1 MSAFL
6 FEARLIDTGQISV
19 SDSPDLVLMQ
29 PCAPVSGGG
38 KRYKCPPDGY
48 VHLGIRRR
56 TYFRWR
62 DYGQTH
68 QDFPPFDQPAELE
81 SWYARMKQRGMF
93 KHQFPADMREAIAA
107 HIGAAP
113 DTRPA
118 AESAFVVSEPPS
130 LSPSAPAIVDA
141 EYQGLEHELHQ
152 LRSRVASL
160 RQARDAAYAAELRT
174 EGDLQDSRYREAF
187 NDLTIAEKRA
197 IEVLEKRK
205 LLISRAGVEQDLAPR
220 ITGVVIGG
228 MYFLDRIEPQL
239 DAITDPTARRAR
251 RRALWIEHCAPL
263 LQGKFV
269 PEHMSRLPAE
279 IWLEC
284 AAWLQG
290 TVPPPLQ
297 LSA

>member
-1 MSAFL
+1 
-6 FEARLIDTGQISV
+6 V
-19 SDSPDLVLMQ
+19 
-29 PCAPVSGGG
+29 
-38 KRYKCPPDGY
+38 RYKSHPDGY

-62 DYGQTH
+62 DYGQAH
-68 QDFPPFDQPAELE
+68 DDYPPFDEPAQIE
-81 SWYARMKQRGMF
+81 SWYSRMRQRGVF

-107 HIGAAP
+107 HVGSSPIEQPGAQPEHVAQEAP
-113 DTRPA
+113 
-118 AESAFVVSEPPS
+118 VVSVPA
-130 LSPSAPAIVDA
+130 SPIVDA

-160 RQARDAAYAAELRT
+160 RQARDAAYAAELRA

-239 DAITDPTARRAR
+239 DAITDPAARRAR
-251 RRALWIEHCAPL
+251 RRSLWIEHCAPL

-269 PEHMSRLPAE
+269 PEHMARLPAE

-290 TVPPPLQ
+290 QVPPPLQ
-297 LSA
+297 LHA